1 MEKTKKKN
9 KKIINMIFVIIFVLI
24 LIIVIS
30 KLKQKKE
37 YTDVYNIVI
46 SNQNIT
52 SQLEEDIVNQNDI
65 IYMSF
70 NDIKNSI
77 DNNIYFEEQT
87 NTIITSGEKKVMA
100 LELNNSNVE
109 INGSEIEINGQA
121 FKTEDGIIYL
131 PISELCDVYDWE
143 FTIIE
148 DTKNIVID
156 YYDDKLE
163 KAYVTKNINIRK
175 EPKIFSEKLKKIEK
189 GNWIIFIS
197 EENNWAKIRTQDGE
211 IGYIK
216 KKYLTNFVTER
227 DNMILNLEDN
237 YNDYLEEDITKKDLS
252 LYENRI
258 KIIEDSLV
266 DAVLEQYKCIK
277 FIYNDD
283 LQNEGYA
290 RFKIESVPIFKECG
304 INVEF

>member
-1 MEKTKKKN
+1 MGKTKKTN
-9 KKIINMIFVIIFVLI
+9 KKIRIIIFVIIFAFI
-24 LIIVIS
+24 LIIAIN

-37 YTDVYNIVI
+37 DTDVYNII
-46 SNQNIT
+46 IRNQNIT
-52 SQLEEDIVNQNDI
+52 SLLEEDIVNQNDI
-65 IYMSF
+65 FYMSL

-100 LELNNSNVE
+100 LKLDNSNVE

-148 DTKNIVID
+148 NKKNIVID

-163 KAYVTKNINIRK
+163 KAYVTKNIKIRK
-175 EPKIFSEKLKKIEK
+175 DPNFFSEKLKKIEK
-189 GNWIIFIS
+189 GNWVIFIS
-197 EENNWAKIRTQDGE
+197 EEDNWARIRTQDGE

-227 DNMILNLEDN
+227 DNMNLNLEDN
-237 YNDYLEEDITKKDLS
+237 YSDYLEEDITKKDLN

-258 KIIEDSLV
+258 KIIEDTLV

-277 FIYNDD
+277 FVYNDD
-283 LQNEGYA
+283 LQNEGYV